1 MRIKEYIIMLAIV
14 SPIIFI
20 IYFIF
25 SGLQEA
31 VFYTTLIDVITTVL
45 YIGLRYYRKK
55 RGEKRNSEGK

>member
-1 MRIKEYIIMLAIV
+1 MLAIV